1 MTGERTNASD
11 PAAEEASAIAGDE
24 TVVAGGASA
33 MAGDETVVAGDE
45 TVVVV
50 DRTVV
55 VPRRPRGGGDQ
66 VTDGDGASAREAALD
81 GDAAPDGDATV
92 VVPRRAAPDV
102 HQAEVDETVVVARRS
117 APDPDRADSGTGTG
131 TGSRRPIGA
140 PVEDPEVDTAPLSTP
155 GIAVRAVYAARSAP
169 AAPGA
174 GAPLDRI
181 DAPPAAPFV
190 LDETPERGALPSLA
204 RRSRR
209 RSVLTL
215 IGYAGV
221 VIVSIAG
228 LWAIASVAFDGR

>member
-55 VPRRPRGGGDQ
+55 VPRR
-66 VTDGDGASAREAALD
+66 
-81 GDAAPDGDATV
+81 
-92 VVPRRAAPDV
+92 AAPDV

-140 PVEDPEVDTAPLSTP
+140 PVEDPEVDPAPLSTP